1 MKTVNGKEIMEIN
14 FLNTDSINFQKLKL
28 KINPLL
34 NEKTAKR
41 YLKIKQHEYQ
51 DEVIKFKT
59 RKEFIINKC
68 I

>member
-1 MKTVNGKEIMEIN
+1 MKTVNGKEIMEIH

-51 DEVIKFKT
+51 DEVNKLKLKIKT
-59 RKEFIINKC
+59 NNK
-68 I
+68 

>member
-1 MKTVNGKEIMEIN
+1 MEIH
-14 FLNTDSINFQKLKL
+14 FLSTDSINFQKLKL

-41 YLKIKQHEYQ
+41 YLKNKHKEYQ
-51 DEVIKFKT
+51 DEVEKSKF
-59 RKEFIINKC
+59 IN